1 MSKLIRAATIALE
14 MSAAIVVG
22 ITVREI
28 EEKYLG
34 NSDTD
39 GIHASSGRATYML
52 YKESDTWVRL
62 DGIDIKRVRYGGKC
76 YAVGT
81 GKVYDVGY
89 ATIDGKPV
97 RILER

>member
-1 MSKLIRAATIALE
+1 MSKLIRAATIAME
-14 MSAAIVVG
+14 MAAAIAAG
-22 ITVREI
+22 ITAREI
-28 EEKYLG
+28 HEKAWG

-39 GIHASSGRATYML
+39 GIPASSGRVAYML
-52 YKESDTWVRL
+52 DKDSNTWVRV
-62 DGIDIKRVRYGGKC
+62 DAIDIKNPRYGGKC

-89 ATIDGKPV
+89 ATLDGKPV

>member
-1 MSKLIRAATIALE
+1 MSKFIQAATIALE
-14 MSAAIVVG
+14 MTAAIAAG

-39 GIHASSGRATYML
+39 GIHAISGRATYML
-52 YKESDTWVRL
+52 DKGSNTWVRL
-62 DGIDIKRVRYGGKC
+62 DGIDIKNPRYGGKC

-89 ATIDGKPV
+89 ATLDGKPV